1 MNIRLRCPVCGMLTF
16 LRNIGK
22 EHEIEALLYKM
33 GGRYPHSKRGILK
46 IERQRPKDLRAF
58 WIKVLEEVLA
68 RLKAE
73 EILEQ
78 VGGVELIITQGG
90 ENTITQIGRNV
101 VL

>member
-1 MNIRLRCPVCGMLTF
+1 
-16 LRNIGK
+16 
-22 EHEIEALLYKM
+22 
-33 GGRYPHSKRGILK
+33 
-46 IERQRPKDLRAF
+46 
-58 WIKVLEEVLA
+58 LA